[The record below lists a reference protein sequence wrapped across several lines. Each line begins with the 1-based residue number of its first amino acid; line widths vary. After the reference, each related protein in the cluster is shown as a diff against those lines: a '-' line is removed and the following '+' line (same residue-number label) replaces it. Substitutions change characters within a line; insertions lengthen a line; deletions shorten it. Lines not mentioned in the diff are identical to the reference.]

1 MHHVHEH
8 HHHHHHLD
16 HELRRGRRRGE
27 GRGPGRRGDLEAR
40 IAFLEE
46 RQRDLEQAAA
56 DIASKIQWLRDRK
69 RPRPTSRRHRLAPTP
84 RRPLAHSLAEPR
96 AAASAPEAA

>member
-1 MHHVHEH
+1 MHHVHE

-27 GRGPGRRGDLEAR
+27 GRAPGRRGDLEAR

-56 DIASKIQWLRDRK
+56 DIASKIQWLRDRAAK
-69 RPRPTSRRHRLAPTP
+69 ADVTPAP
-84 RRPLAHSLAEPR
+84 AEQ
-96 AAASAPEAA
+96 AGGGPETTA

>member
-1 MHHVHEH
+1 MHHVH

-56 DIASKIQWLRDRK
+56 DIASKIQWLRDRESVK
-69 RPRPTSRRHRLAPTP
+69 AGAERAP
-84 RRPLAHSLAEPR
+84 AEDTG
-96 AAASAPEAA
+96 AEGTVTA

>member
-1 MHHVHEH
+1 MHHVH

-16 HELRRGRRRGE
+16 RELRRGRRRGE
-27 GRGPGRRGDLEAR
+27 GRGPGRRGDLAAR

-56 DIASKIQWLRDRK
+56 DIARKIQWLRDR
-69 RPRPTSRRHRLAPTP
+69 
-84 RRPLAHSLAEPR
+84 
-96 AAASAPEAA
+96 EAAQATNPAPAEEAGADGTVTA